1 MPLVKVEIDGKRVL
15 ADSSETI
22 LEVARRIGT
31 TIPTLCHDDQL
42 EPFASCFLCVVKV
55 KGKVGHV
62 PAYATKVTDRMVIET
77 NTAEIR
83 DARRTALELLLS
95 NHYADCVAPCQL
107 TCPAGVDVQGYIA
120 LAALGKWHEAVALIK
135 ETNPLPAIC
144 GRVCTRPCELACR
157 RNLLDEAVGIDYLK
171 RHVADMDLES
181 PAHYVPKVA
190 SSNGKKVAIIGAGPA
205 GLSAAYFLAQKGYQV
220 TILEAMPQGGG
231 MLRYGIPDYRL
242 PPDILDLEINTI
254 LELGVDLRT
263 NTCLGE
269 DFTIRSLKK
278 DGYGAIFLGL
288 GAWKSS
294 RLGVPGEEIEGVLS
308 GIDFLRDL
316 GLRKRIRLR
325 GKVAVVGGGNTAI
338 DCARAALRL
347 GADEV
352 CIYYRRTRNEM
363 PAHAMEIHEA
373 EIEGAK
379 LELLVAPTQVL
390 SRNGRVSG
398 MECIRMELGE
408 PDSSGRRR
416 PIPKR
421 GSEFKADCDFI
432 FAAIGQSTTTD
443 ELFEG
448 RIPDFLP
455 PGEVIE
461 LTRWK
466 TIRVGDRTG
475 ETDVEG
481 VFAGGDVVTG
491 AATVIEAVAA
501 GRKAA
506 FAIDNYFMKGKALP
520 EPTKFNSRKDDYD
533 KVTQADLRY
542 TEEIARRKMPTLSLS
557 ERQRNFEEVEL
568 GFTTEDVRREVTRCL
583 ECGCSAAF
591 TCELRAY
598 ANEYQ
603 VAVQHFRGEGKKYT
617 LDRSHPL
624 IELDPNKCILCG
636 RCVRVCTEVL
646 GIAALGFVHRG
657 FETIVRPALGQ
668 SLLDTDCI
676 SCGLCVATCPTAS
689 ISAKVPLPKPGPWN
703 TTQHKT
709 VCNYC
714 GVGCRLELYTLGD
727 ILIKIAK
734 GRDNRLT
741 FGNHCIKGR
750 FGYEFVLSDERLLKP
765 MLRAGRNLQATDW
778 EDALSHIALRLKEM
792 IRKHT
797 ADEIAV
803 FVSPRMT
810 NEEIYLIQKF
820 ARMALGTHQVTSFS
834 LLVNQE
840 LFDPSIVST
849 ATYPDVT
856 SADATLLVNSILD
869 KETMVADILVKRA
882 IRSGGK
888 LIYLSPDEAAP
899 AKFAAVFLQCRP
911 GTETIVVTG
920 LMQLLVEAAS
930 PDLARLESVEN
941 FRNLVGKLEE
951 FTPQMVE
958 ELTGVPAA
966 RLRAAAK
973 LISDT
978 SRRVLIHNRDYRGL
992 RSAEDVKVFQ
1002 SAAVVMDAKML
1013 SLTEKCNSQ
1022 GLLDMGAYPAWY
1034 PGYRPIE
1041 SEDIVEEFEKGW
1053 CVALRHLPTQP
1064 TDVAERLRQ
1073 KKIKVA
1079 LIFGEDP
1086 LAMEELPREIRHS
1099 LLALDCLVVADLFFT
1114 ETAKIA
1120 SAVFPLCSYAETSGT
1135 FTNSERRVQRIE
1147 RGIPPRAGL
1156 ENWQI
1161 ITELASGMGFR
1172 FRMNYASPD
1181 EVFKEI
1187 RRMVPIYRNVMVDSQ
1202 DADGLWDI
1210 GRFPLWPEPFQFAT
1224 KAIRLQPVKAA
1235 VVPTLHLDNIERRF
1249 ASRMEQ
1255 LFATSPQKISELVHT

>member
-1 MPLVKVEIDGKRVL
+1 MSLIKVEIDGKRVL
-15 ADSSETI
+15 AESNETI
-22 LEVARRIGT
+22 LQVARRIGIK
-31 TIPTLCHDDQL
+31 IPTLCHDDQL

-55 KGKVGHV
+55 KGKAGHI
-62 PAYATKVTDRMVIET
+62 PACTTKVTDRMVVET
-77 NTAEIR
+77 NTADIR

-107 TCPAGVDVQGYIA
+107 ACPAGVDVQGYIA
-120 LAALGKWHEAVALIK
+120 LAALGKWHEAVSLIK
-135 ETNPLPAIC
+135 EKNPLPAIC
-144 GRVCTRPCELACR
+144 GRVCTRPCEIACR
-157 RNLLDEAVGIDYLK
+157 RNLLDEPVGIDYLK
-171 RHVADMDLES
+171 RYAADMDLES
-181 PAHYVPKVA
+181 QVHYVPKVA
-190 SSNGKKVAIIGAGPA
+190 ASNGKKVAIIGGGPA
-205 GLSAAYFLAQKGYQV
+205 GLSAAYFLAQRGYQI
-220 TILEAMPQGGG
+220 TIFEAMPQAGG

-242 PPDILDLEINTI
+242 PPDVLDLEINTI

-269 DFTIRSLKK
+269 DFTIHGLKK
-278 DGYGAIFLGL
+278 DGYGAVFMGL

-294 RLGVPGEEIEGVLS
+294 RLGVPGEDISGVLS

-316 GLRKRIRLR
+316 GLRKRVELR

-352 CIYYRRTRNEM
+352 SIYYRRTRKEM
-363 PAHAMEIHEA
+363 PAHEMEIHEA

-379 LELLVAPTQVL
+379 LEILAAPIQVL
-390 SRNGRVSG
+390 SKNGRASG

-421 GSEFKADCDFI
+421 GSEFKVDCDYV
-432 FAAIGQSTTTD
+432 FAAIGQSTTAD

-466 TIRVGDRTG
+466 TIRVGDGTG

-481 VFAGGDVVTG
+481 VFAGGDIVTG

-506 FAIDNYFMKGKALP
+506 FAIDKYFMKGKALP
-520 EPTKFNSRKDDYD
+520 EPTKFNSRKDDYGEVA
-533 KVTQADLRY
+533 KADLRES
-542 TEEIARRKMPTLSLS
+542 EEITRRKIPALSAA
-557 ERQRNFEEVEL
+557 ERKRNFEEVEL
-568 GFTTEDVRREVTRCL
+568 GYTAEDTRREVTRCL
-583 ECGCSAAF
+583 ECGCTAAF
-591 TCELRAY
+591 TCDLRTY

-603 VAVQHFRGEGKKYT
+603 VAIHHFRGEGKKYT

-646 GIAALGFVHRG
+646 GIAALGFIHRG

-676 SCGLCVATCPTAS
+676 SCGLCVATCPTAA
-689 ISAKVPLPKPGPWN
+689 ISARVPLAKPGPWN
-703 TTQHKT
+703 TTQKKT

-727 ILIKIAK
+727 ILVKIAK

-750 FGYEFVLSDERLLKP
+750 FGYGFILSEERLLKP
-765 MLRAGRNLQATDW
+765 MLRAGRNLQTTEW
-778 EDALSHIALRLKEM
+778 EDALSHTALRIKEM

-797 ADEIAV
+797 PDEIAV
-803 FVSPRMT
+803 FISPRMT

-820 ARMALGTHQVTSFS
+820 ARIALGTHQVTSFS
-834 LLVNQE
+834 HLVNQE
-840 LFDPSIVST
+840 LFDPSMVS
-849 ATYPDVT
+849 AANYPDVA
-856 SADATLLVNSILD
+856 SADAILLVNSILN
-869 KETMVADILVKRA
+869 KENMVADILVKRA
-882 IRSGGK
+882 VRNGGK
-888 LIYLSPDEAAP
+888 LVYISSEKAAP
-899 AKFAAVFLQCRP
+899 AKFAAVFLQCAP
-911 GTETIVVTG
+911 GTETIVVSG
-920 LMQLLVEAAS
+920 LMQLLLEAADS
-930 PDLARLESVEN
+930 DATRLESIEN
-941 FRNLVGKLEE
+941 FRNLAGKLEE
-951 FTPQMVE
+951 FTPQMVA
-958 ELTGVPAA
+958 ELTGVSGKQ
-966 RLRAAAK
+966 LRAAADI
-973 LISDT
+973 LSGA
-978 SRRVLIHNRDYRGL
+978 SRKVLIYNRDYRGP
-992 RSAEDVKVFQ
+992 RAAEDVKVFQ
-1002 SAAVVMDAKML
+1002 NAAVVMNAKML

-1022 GLLDMGAYPAWY
+1022 GILDMGACPEWY
-1034 PGYRPIE
+1034 PGYRRV
-1041 SEDIVEEFEKGW
+1041 DDANVVEEFEKGW
-1053 CVALRHLPTQP
+1053 CVALRHLPTP
-1064 TDVAERLRQ
+1064 SADIAALLRQ

-1086 LAMEELPREIRHS
+1086 LAMEELPQDIRNG
-1099 LLALDCLVVADLFFT
+1099 LLGLDCLVVADMFFT

-1120 SAVFPLCSYAETSGT
+1120 GAVFPLCSHTETSGT
-1135 FTNSERRVQRIE
+1135 FTNCERRVQHIE
-1147 RGIPPRAGL
+1147 QGIPPRTGL
-1156 ENWQI
+1156 ENWRLIAQ
-1161 ITELASGMGFR
+1161 LAGSMGLR
-1172 FRMNYASPD
+1172 FRMNYAGTD
-1181 EVFKEI
+1181 EIFKEI
-1187 RRMVPIYRNVMVDSQ
+1187 RRMVPIYRDVVVDSQ

-1210 GRFPLWPEPFQFAT
+1210 GRFPLRPEPFQFAT
-1224 KAIRLQPVKAA
+1224 KAIRLQPIKADMA
-1235 VVPTLHLDNIERRF
+1235 STLYLDHIERRF
-1249 ASRMEQ
+1249 ASRMKK
-1255 LFATSPQKISELVHT
+1255 LFAASKKIPESASV